1 LEMQNIIA
9 SLVELTAR
17 EDCDPN
23 HYDCSGLE
31 PSLHSRHLTSSDYY
45 IFGAVGL
52 FNAMLPAAYYA
63 FSTDYSG
70 EYYKKNP
77 KDDPSRKKIES
88 MGNDGDMLPSSKME
102 LMEIVDGMLPP
113 IQTDDEVD
121 AGEKQTASE
130 KKKKEPRRKRGD
142 FDDNIW
148 RSIAI
153 VHASLWGTSTLMF
166 VLSFLGLFETS
177 FAYFIEHGISNLNFL
192 VYIGTVVGLSM
203 DGAKAGDGQA
213 YFEMALYAMMFGGV
227 AYIMELLNGVGGIK
241 YLRPDYPY
249 DDLVLLPSIFYSM
262 GIFEHRMHMPI
273 RDERENHHG
282 TVTPVDEESDA
293 S

>member
-1 LEMQNIIA
+1 MIA
-9 SLVELTAR
+9 VVSSLACTHVTLQAQTTTF
-17 EDCDPN
+17 
-23 HYDCSGLE
+23 SGQL
-31 PSLHSRHLTSSDYY
+31 
-45 IFGAVGL
+45 
-52 FNAMLPAAYYA
+52 A
-63 FSTDYSG
+63 FSTRCS
-70 EYYKKNP
+70 
-77 KDDPSRKKIES
+77 
-88 MGNDGDMLPSSKME
+88 
-102 LMEIVDGMLPP
+102 LPP
-113 IQTDDEVD
+113 TTLSRLTTVVNTTRRTRKTTLVARRLKVWETMGTCFP
-121 AGEKQTASE
+121 ARRWSLWRSSMACCPRFRPTTRLTRERSKPHL
-130 KKKKEPRRKRGD
+130 KRRKKEPRRKRGD